1 MKTLIN
7 GQYIETDL
15 NGQPIQPG
23 TTAGPVVA
31 DPPAAA
37 GTVPGPAA
45 DGPGPAA
52 VKSAVRKMYESQV
65 YLIWHTYSDEL
76 DQISINYSDALT
88 LGKVERN
95 DKLRLWH
102 NTAEIKAFEKRD
114 KNLAI
119 AYKNYLAAET
129 GPELKAVFVH
139 SQTIGPLQWI
149 AQTDSGQFFKAKILE
164 RNQHAVYVAVGA
176 FIRKVAGDQL
186 YHFKSHAGYIVLIS
200 DDDPLQD
207 VLFTISP
214 VDHSGK

>member
-1 MKTLIN
+1 
-7 GQYIETDL
+7 
-15 NGQPIQPG
+15 
-23 TTAGPVVA
+23 V

-37 GTVPGPAA
+37 GPDPGPS
-45 DGPGPAA
+45 

-88 LGKVERN
+88 LGKLERD

-114 KNLAI
+114 KNLVI

-129 GPELKAVFVH
+129 GPELKAIIVH
-139 SQTIGPLQWI
+139 SQTIGPRQWI
-149 AQTDSGQFFKAKILE
+149 AQTDSGQFFKTKILE
-164 RNQHAVYVAVGA
+164 RNQHAVYVAVGT
-176 FIRKVAGDQL
+176 FIKKVAGDQIF
-186 YHFKSHAGYIVLIS
+186 HFKAHAGYIVLIS

-207 VLFTISP
+207 VLFTVSP
-214 VDHSGK
+214 VDHSGKS

>member
-1 MKTLIN
+1 MKTLID
-7 GQYIETDL
+7 GVYIETDL

-23 TTAGPVVA
+23 LEAGPAAV
-31 DPPAAA
+31 DPPATT
-37 GTVPGPAA
+37 GIDPGP
-45 DGPGPAA
+45 A

-88 LGKVERN
+88 LGKLERN

-129 GPELKAVFVH
+129 GPELKAVFIH
-139 SQTIGPLQWI
+139 SQTIGPCQWLPV
-149 AQTDSGQFFKAKILE
+149 TDSGQYFKTKILE
-164 RNQHAVYVAVGA
+164 RNQHAVYVAVGN
-176 FIRKVAGDQL
+176 FIKKVAGDQL
-186 YHFKSHAGYIVLIS
+186 YHFKSHAGYICLIS
-200 DDDPLQD
+200 ETDPLQS
-207 VLFTISP
+207 VLFSVSP
-214 VDHSGK
+214 YDHSGKS